1 MATQPSDQ
9 AKQRPRS
16 SPSDELA
23 VIAQRAQAFT
33 NASGAAIALSEGV
46 EDEIVCRARSGSSAP
61 DIGTSLRVEGT
72 FTGLC
77 IQSGK
82 ELRCDDAETDTRV
95 DTGAIRALGIRSMVV
110 TPIREDNR
118 VIGVLAVFAPTP
130 HTFTITHVAVLKTM
144 ADQIGTLLQKERRAR
159 EEGTLHPEPPVVM
172 PKPVAAAPAVPS
184 PAPVVIKP
192 AASAAAAVA
201 PARST
206 PAPAPKVEP
215 IRPMPVAAE
224 VAPPVPF
231 PKKEEK
237 RVEAKVEPRPEP
249 RSEAVPKASF
259 GTFDAVS
266 DEQKKGGNKLVLIAI
281 VAVVLI
287 AAGVLGFKFLRK
299 SPSAS
304 ATQPGNQT
312 AQNTAAAT
320 VPPPTTTQPSSL
332 AAADNSAASQPPSTS
347 PNATPASSGST
358 SANKPGADRTA
369 ADRTDRSDS
378 KKTDQPRNTNSN
390 SQPANNQPATQ
401 NRPAPTPATV
411 ALGSGPSRISVR
423 DAQQPAQNT
432 PDVAPSLAVGNGS
445 SSASLSSLAKPTN
458 TAAPS
463 TVKQSVLVPLQVIR
477 KATPVYPAFA
487 RARRESGT
495 VVVRVTVGEDGKVSK
510 VKFISGPII
519 FQDSAFDAARQSQY
533 KPAMLNGQPIQQEID
548 VRMDFRP

>member
-33 NASGAAIALSEGV
+33 NASGAAIALSEGI

-95 DTGAIRALGIRSMVV
+95 DTAAIRALGIRSMVV
-110 TPIREDNR
+110 TPIREDSR
-118 VIGVLAVFAPTP
+118 VTGVLAVFAPTP
-130 HTFTITHVAVLKTM
+130 HAFTITHVAVLKTM

-172 PKPVAAAPAVPS
+172 PKPVAAAPAPPP

-192 AASAAAAVA
+192 ASSSAAAAVA
-201 PARST
+201 PARSI

-215 IRPMPVAAE
+215 IRPVPVAAE

-237 RVEAKVEPRPEP
+237 RVEPKVEPRPEP

-266 DEQKKGGNKLVLIAI
+266 GEQKKGGNKLVPIAI

-287 AAGVLGFKFLRK
+287 AATALGFKFLRK
-299 SPSAS
+299 PPSAS
-304 ATQPGNQT
+304 ATQT
-312 AQNTAAAT
+312 AQNTPAA
-320 VPPPTTTQPSSL
+320 VPPTTTQPSST
-332 AAADNSAASQPPSTS
+332 AAADNPASQPSLTSSGSSSSST
-347 PNATPASSGST
+347 PGSSGST
-358 SANKPGADRTA
+358 SASKPATPDRTA
-369 ADRTDRSDS
+369 SDS
-378 KKTDQPRNTNSN
+378 RKNDQPRNSN
-390 SQPANNQPATQ
+390 QSSNNQPANNQPAAQ
-401 NRPAPTPATV
+401 NNRPAPTPATV
-411 ALGSGPSRISVR
+411 ALDNGPSRISVR
-423 DAQQPAQNT
+423 DVQQPAQSA

-445 SSASLSSLAKPTN
+445 SPTSLSSLAKPTN

-463 TVKQSVLVPLQVIR
+463 TVKQSDLVPLQVLHRAQPI
-477 KATPVYPAFA
+477 YPAFA
-487 RARRESGT
+487 RARRVGGR
-495 VVVRVTVGEDGKVSK
+495 VVVRVTVGKDGKVTD

-519 FQDSAFDAARQSQY
+519 FRDAAFDAARQSQY
-533 KPAMLNGQPIQQEID
+533 KPAMLNGQPISQD
-548 VRMDFRP
+548 VDMGMDFHP